1 MITKDDV
8 VLLTTY
14 FNSLTCV
21 PEELTTLVQKLNLMK
36 TIQTANDEL
45 MELMKDGE

>member
-1 MITKDDV
+1 MITKEDV
-8 VLLTTY
+8 ILLTTY
-14 FNSLTCV
+14 FNSLTSV

>member
-1 MITKDDV
+1 MITKEDV
-8 VLLTTY
+8 VLLCTY
-14 FNSLTCV
+14 FNALTSV

-36 TIQTANDEL
+36 TIQTANEEL